1 MNNSSKTNLRQPIEW
16 AMETDLDP
24 FFMLANWLVRDAID
38 DAEDAVSTITSS
50 STSLSNFRT
59 MKRLFK
65 HLRVEGETPADRRLG
80 AHLYAAT
87 IAGALVHH
95 DRLIT
100 VQSKERLGRAFSE
113 IEAADDLPD
122 SLAELAHTARVKLE
136 NHEDDRN

>member
-1 MNNSSKTNLRQPIEW
+1 MNDSSKTNLQQPIEW

-24 FFMLANWLVRDAID
+24 FFMLADWLVRDAIN

-50 STSLSNFRT
+50 NTSLDNFRT

-65 HLRVEGETPADRRLG
+65 HLRVDGETHADRRLG

-87 IAGALVHH
+87 IAGALVYH

-100 VQSKERLGRAFSE
+100 VQSKTRLERAFTE
-113 IEAADDLPD
+113 LLAADDLPEPLCT
-122 SLAELAHTARVKLE
+122 LAQEALTKLPKHE
-136 NHEDDRN
+136 NN